1 VLPPLSGRPIR
12 VELRRTLGPHLAA
25 THIPR
30 RVILL
35 DAGLLD
41 QPGEFERILVH
52 EIFHF
57 VWVRL
62 SNQTRRSWEGILAG
76 ELAARARGE
85 LGWSAEWR
93 KTKVGR
99 PDVRRRTPGWRR
111 YVCES
116 FCDTSAWLYAGLR
129 QHDEYTL
136 AAPARRARR
145 SWFAQHLLTGRRVPV

>member
-1 VLPPLSGRPIR
+1 VLPTLSGRPIR
-12 VELRRTLGPHLAA
+12 VELRPTLGPHLAA

-35 DAGLLD
+35 DAGLLV
-41 QPGEFERILVH
+41 QPGEFERILIH

-62 SNQTRRSWEGILAG
+62 SNQTRRSWEGVLAG
-76 ELAARARGE
+76 ELAGRAPGE

-93 KTKVGR
+93 KAKIR
-99 PDVRRRTPGWRR
+99 RSDIRRRTPGWRR

-116 FCDTSAWLYAGLR
+116 FCDTSAWLYSGLR

-136 AAPARRARR
+136 AVPARRARR
-145 SWFAQHLLTGRRVPV
+145 RWFSEHLLRSRPIPV